1 MGLHAR
7 PSIVTPFLTLRV
19 HTVNRDACT
28 PTRFNTTYARP
39 RSCKGCTI
47 DQSLPR
53 IFLQGPCS
61 RTPWFL
67 AHDIPALPSGV
78 RYAYTGHE
86 PLPLPLPL
94 CLTLATPP
102 FPFLSHRECVF
113 SSLLCLPS
121 PIPSPAPVTRYTF
134 YTYGRR
140 GKARESLIGKLES
153 RGVLATDV
161 PRRTSR
167 GKENERGYPGGPD

>member
-94 CLTLATPP
+94 CLTLATPLFSLAVSVFFLLFSA
-102 FPFLSHRECVF
+102 FPLRFPLLSP
-113 SSLLCLPS
+113 LLVIHF
-121 PIPSPAPVTRYTF
+121 IPMEGE
-134 YTYGRR
+134 GRR
-140 GKARESLIGKLES
+140 GK
-153 RGVLATDV
+153 V
-161 PRRTSR
+161 
-167 GKENERGYPGGPD
+167 

>member
-1 MGLHAR
+1 MHAR
-7 PSIVTPFLTLRV
+7 PSIVTPFLTLRTV

-67 AHDIPALPSGV
+67 ARDILALPSGV
-78 RYAYTGHE
+78 RYVHRSRTSSSSP
-86 PLPLPLPL
+86 PLPR
-94 CLTLATPP
+94 LTLATPL
-102 FPFLSHRECVF
+102 FPFLSRRECVF
-113 SSLLCLPS
+113 SSFPCPPS
-121 PIPSPAPVTRYTF
+121 PTPPVTRYTF
-134 YTYGRR
+134 YTYIRKEREGE
-140 GKARESLIGKLES
+140 GKFDWKAGITG
-153 RGVLATDV
+153 GVPATDV